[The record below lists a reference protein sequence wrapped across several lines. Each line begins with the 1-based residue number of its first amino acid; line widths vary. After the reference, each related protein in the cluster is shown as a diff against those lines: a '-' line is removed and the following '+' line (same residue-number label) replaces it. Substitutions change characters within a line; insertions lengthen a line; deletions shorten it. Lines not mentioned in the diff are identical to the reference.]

1 MMVLKLIRKDIMIVK
16 EILWQVFVIIIG
28 FPLLVAWRQPQ
39 MGGLTGLLMSVLV
52 SSVFFNLAVSGKE
65 SKYPK
70 ATALLS
76 ATPYMKSK
84 LVFAKYALY
93 VMIWLVCCI
102 ASFIEMRFV
111 PEIAVDDFGRTA
123 AMVFLIQS
131 ICMGIFLPVQY
142 VFGYEKTKFVS
153 FLLFITPFALTAME
167 DSEIAVN
174 IGGFFGPTPVFLTM
188 IIFTF
193 GILAWFASFAVSEKV
208 FNRKDLI

>member
-1 MMVLKLIRKDIMIVK
+1 MR
-16 EILWQVFVIIIG
+16 
-28 FPLLVAWRQPQ
+28 
-39 MGGLTGLLMSVLV
+39 
-52 SSVFFNLAVSGKE
+52 N
-65 SKYPK
+65 YPK

-131 ICMGIFLPVQY
+131 ICMGIFLPLQY

-188 IIFTF
+188 VIFGLRHLRFLKKYLMGRT
-193 GILAWFASFAVSEKV
+193 
-208 FNRKDLI
+208 

>member
-1 MMVLKLIRKDIMIVK
+1 MMVLKLIRKDILIVK
-16 EILWQVFVIIIG
+16 EILWQLFIIIIG

-52 SSVFFNLAVSGKE
+52 SSVFFNLAVSEKE

-102 ASFIEMRFV
+102 ASFIEMRFI

-131 ICMGIFLPVQY
+131 ICMGIFLPLQY

-153 FLLFITPFALTAME
+153 FLLFITPFALTA
-167 DSEIAVN
+167 N
-174 IGGFFGPTPVFLTM
+174 LRGLRHLRFLKKYLMGRT
-188 IIFTF
+188 
-193 GILAWFASFAVSEKV
+193 
-208 FNRKDLI
+208 